1 MNKYDSIFSGYKDHW
16 LPRWNKNIKTINWD
30 IEKRPR
36 RQDVLPEYV
45 ENGALYIT
53 KKDLLLKS
61 RLRYSGKIGV
71 YEMPFSRSFQIDNND
86 DFQLIEKII

>member
-16 LPRWNKNIKTINWD
+16 LPRWNKNIKAINWD
-30 IEKRPR
+30 IAKRPR
-36 RQDVLPEYV
+36 RQDVFPEYV

-53 KKDLLLKS
+53 KKDFLLKS

-71 YEMPFSRSFQIDNND
+71 YEMPFSRSFQIDNSD
-86 DFQLIEKII
+86 DFQLIEK